1 MSVAS
6 TATPAAAGLDASLA
20 DLSSS
25 KGRWISTTIADRIG
39 MLESVG
45 RRMDFAAERWLEA
58 AAAAKRFGLDSAA
71 AAEEWLSGPFA
82 IIAYCQALAETLR
95 RVAVGK
101 NPYPA
106 RAVKVGADGRAIVDV
121 LPFDWYDHLLFSG
134 YDLKVWM
141 QRSVTPANLAEN
153 TASAYRQT
161 PEPGVC
167 AVLGAGNVGS
177 IPALDVLY
185 KLMASNQVVILKM
198 SPINDY
204 LGPLLE
210 EIMAD
215 LIDGGFVRVVYGG
228 GDFGKDLVQRDEVT
242 SVHVTGSRATHD
254 AVVSELRKSV
264 TAELGGV
271 SPVIVVPGP
280 WSESD
285 FKYQAT
291 QIATAKLINV
301 GYNCIAPQVL
311 VLPSNWDGSSRLVE
325 AIGEV
330 IDSLAPR
337 HPYYPG
343 GEERR
348 VAIARRRGAVTVGGF
363 PTTILTD
370 LSPGGTEDAF
380 RTEYF
385 SPVLGVVKIDFS
397 DPAYFLQAAVAFA
410 NNELDGSLGA
420 NVVIHPQTIREYQP
434 HFDQA
439 ITNLRYGAIAV
450 NTWTAFNF
458 LMPRGSWG
466 TFGGHSVESVGSGV
480 GVVHNA
486 LLFDRPEK
494 TVARGPFSPMSRGW
508 RHGEFHASPP
518 PPWSLDARHGAQ
530 TTRLLTRF
538 VADPKPSRLP
548 LLLRSALSG

>member
-1 MSVAS
+1 MTVAS
-6 TATPAAAGLDASLA
+6 PATPAAVGLESPLA
-20 DLSSS
+20 ELSRSQ
-25 KGRWISTTIADRIG
+25 GQWISTSIADRIG

-58 AAAAKRFGLDSAA
+58 AAAAKRFSLDSAA

-82 IIAYCQALAETLR
+82 IVAYCQALAETLR
-95 RVAVGK
+95 RVGAGK
-101 NPYPA
+101 NPYPG
-106 RAVKVGADGRAIVDV
+106 RAVRAGADGRAIVSV

-134 YDLKVWM
+134 YNLEVWM
-141 QRSVTPANLAEN
+141 EPSVTPANLAEN
-153 TASAYRQT
+153 TASVYRQT

-177 IPALDVLY
+177 IPPLDVLY
-185 KLMASNQVVILKM
+185 KLMATNQVVILKM
-198 SPINDY
+198 NPINDY

-228 GDFGKDLVQRDEVT
+228 GDLGRELVQRDEVT

-254 AVVSELRKSV
+254 AIALELAKTV
-264 TAELGGV
+264 TSELGGV
-271 SPVIVVPGP
+271 GPVIVVPGP
-280 WSESD
+280 WSEAD
-285 FKYQAT
+285 FKYQAN

-330 IDSLAPR
+330 IDSLEPR
-337 HPYYPG
+337 YPYYPG

-348 VAIARRRGAVTVGGF
+348 AAIARRRGAVTVGGF
-363 PTTILTD
+363 PTTILPD
-370 LSPGGTEDAF
+370 LTPGGTEDAF

-397 DPAYFLQAAVAFA
+397 DPAYFLSAAVAFA

-420 NVVIHPQTIREYQP
+420 NVVIHPQTIREYQL
-434 HFDQA
+434 HVEQA
-439 ITNLRYGAIAV
+439 ISNLRYGAIAV

-458 LMPRGSWG
+458 LIPRGSWG
-466 TFGGHSVESVGSGV
+466 AFPGNSVESVGSGV

-494 TVARGPFSPMSRGW
+494 TVGRGPFSPMPRGW
-508 RHGEFHASPP
+508 RHGELHASPP

-548 LLLRSALSG
+548 ALLRSALSG